1 MTAKGTVSRIF
12 GNAGIFFVA
21 PYAGSTIAGTPSLET
36 ALWSALVGI
45 ILSSSREL
53 IEIGKKP

>member
-1 MTAKGTVSRIF
+1 MAVKGTLSRIF

-21 PYAGSTIAGTPSLET
+21 PYAGSTLAGVPSLDT

-53 IEIGKKP
+53 IEIGKKS